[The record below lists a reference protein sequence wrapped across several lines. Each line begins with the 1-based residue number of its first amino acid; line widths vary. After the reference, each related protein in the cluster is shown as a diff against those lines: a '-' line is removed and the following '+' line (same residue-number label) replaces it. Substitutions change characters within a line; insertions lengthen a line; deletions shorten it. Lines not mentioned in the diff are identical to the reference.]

1 MPCITEKGRDF
12 PLPYFF
18 NMPTIKIREA
28 LERIIEEVDPSVFIV
43 GIDLKKGRRSI
54 LSIKIDTDEG
64 ITLDTCT
71 RISRK
76 LNRWI
81 DEEQPLGDSSLL
93 VELSSPGVGYPLK
106 LARQYPRNV
115 GRVLEISDAAG
126 ERILGLLI
134 SVNGEEIQIDTR
146 VTSLKGQKKS
156 PSKASKKPAKD
167 SLGETIQTFRIE
179 DIIQAK
185 VKID

>member
-18 NMPTIKIREA
+18 NMPTTKIREA

-43 GIDLKKGRRSI
+43 GIDLKKGRRNI
-54 LSIKIDTDEG
+54 LSVKIDTDEG
-64 ITLDTCT
+64 ITLGTCT

-76 LNRWI
+76 LNRWV
-81 DEEQPLGDSSLL
+81 DEVQPFGDRSLL
-93 VELSSPGVGYPLK
+93 VEVSSPGVGYPLK

-115 GRVLEISDAAG
+115 GRVLEISDSTG
-126 ERILGLLI
+126 EQTRGLLLAV
-134 SVNGEEIQIDTR
+134 SEEEIQIDTR
-146 VTSLKGQKKS
+146 ITSLKGQKKS
-156 PSKASKKPAKD
+156 PSKASKKQAKD
-167 SLGETIQTFRIE
+167 TLGETIQTFRIE

-185 VKID
+185 VMID